1 MKNAIDAINELIKT
15 ANIAQSRGA
24 LTLKE
29 ANDVYLA
36 IEFINNA
43 VQAQQTQVQPQIQKV
58 STEPQEAI

>member
-43 VQAQQTQVQPQIQKV
+43 VQAQQTQVQPQIQKA